1 MSINCGSWS
10 DKTRNLVDKFQKLGD
25 KMRKLVD
32 KLQNLGDKT
41 KKLMAYMSPP
51 RLAGESYFNFI
62 VTIISTK
69 KNTVHSKACTV

>member
-1 MSINCGSWS
+1 VDVDKLRKLG
-10 DKTRNLVDKFQKLGD
+10 DKTRKLVDKFQKLGD
-25 KMRKLVD
+25 KMGKLVD
-32 KLQNLGDKT
+32 KFQKLGDKT
-41 KKLMAYMSPP
+41 KKLMSFP

>member
-1 MSINCGSWS
+1 MWKLG
-10 DKTRNLVDKFQKLGD
+10 DKTRKLVDKIQKLGD
-25 KMRKLVD
+25 KMGKLVD

-41 KKLMAYMSPP
+41 KMLMSFP

-62 VTIISTK
+62 VDYFHQ